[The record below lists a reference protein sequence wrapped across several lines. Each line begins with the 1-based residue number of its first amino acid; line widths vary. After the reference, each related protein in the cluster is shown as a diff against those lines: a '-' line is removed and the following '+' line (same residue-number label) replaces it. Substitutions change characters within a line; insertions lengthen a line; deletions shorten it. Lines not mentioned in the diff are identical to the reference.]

1 MAREPEEIRRE
12 IGGTRA
18 EMGETV
24 EAITYKTD
32 VKTRASDWVSDKK
45 DAVTGKVRGATPDTE
60 AVKGQAQ
67 RGARVARENP
77 LGLAL
82 AGVAVGF
89 LAGLLVPS
97 TRVEDERIGDLAED
111 VKERAKETGREAV
124 ERGKQVA
131 QEAGASAAETAR
143 ERGGEHQEEMQE
155 TLKESA
161 QDVASRTSPTSGA

>member
-12 IGGTRA
+12 IEGTRA

-24 EAITYKTD
+24 EALTYKTD
-32 VKTRASDWVSDKK
+32 VKTRASDWVSEKK
-45 DAVTGKVRGATPDTE
+45 DAVTGKVRGAAPDTE
-60 AVKGQAQ
+60 AVKGQAR
-67 RGARVARENP
+67 RGAGIARENP
-77 LGLAL
+77 LGLAF

-97 TRVEDERIGDLAED
+97 TRVEDERIGDVADD

-131 QEAGASAAETAR
+131 KEAGEAATETAR
-143 ERGGEHQEEMQE
+143 ERGQEQQAEMQE
-155 TLKESA
+155 TMKERA
-161 QDVASRTSPTSGA
+161 QEVSSRTSPTSGA